1 MTRQVTNLW
10 VMILYSLTI
19 QFLTPPLLARRFFF
33 FFNISWRALHSGT
46 PHFTYHQKLLIFP
59 VFWPP
64 QNPYLPLY
72 LRKLDL
78 LFISAILVPL
88 ISSLSLKICRYCSK
102 KLISTPSMNIQ
113 SFSLSLSS
121 IANLKKK
128 DFIATICPHH
138 QQIWEKRKFLLQ
150 KNSIA
155 DLFQQFYKT
164 SSTSGFFGSQV
175 EPACFHCLPG
185 FKIFPVF
192 IITGPDWR
200 PVPGF

>member
-1 MTRQVTNLW
+1 MS
-10 VMILYSLTI
+10 YDSLFFNNPIFHSTTLSHT
-19 QFLTPPLLARRFFF
+19 FFFF
-33 FFNISWRALHSGT
+33 FFNISWRALHFGT
-46 PHFTYHQKLLIFP
+46 PHFTYHQRLFIFP

-72 LRKLDL
+72 LRKLDP

-88 ISSLSLKICRYCSK
+88 ISSFSLKICRYCSK
-102 KLISTPSMNIQ
+102 KLISTPRMNIQ

-138 QQIWEKRKFLLQ
+138 QQIWEKRRFLLQ

-164 SSTSGFFGSQV
+164 SSTSGFSGSQV
-175 EPACFHCLPG
+175 ELASFYCLSV
-185 FKIFPVF
+185 FKIFSVF

-200 PVPGF
+200 LVPGF